1 MPTRGNRRR
10 MSARLAVC
18 LLAALVPISA
28 ASAQEP
34 SPTLTLSQAT
44 EAALAQGADSRIL
57 VKNLDIGREQ
67 YRLSVSQNAFS
78 LSGSVGEN
86 ANYGFGDDTLLADNL
101 LASGFS
107 QTPQAGLS
115 LSAPQ
120 TTIGV
125 SIIPYQPASA
135 LASEFAPLLSI
146 FSPGA
151 PVVTPGPTGS
161 LNLSVSQVLWNGY
174 PGGAA
179 QAAVDKSLLGL
190 RGRELSTQSGR
201 LNIVS
206 AVTQAYFVMLGS
218 QRNLTVKKQIR
229 EQQTALLAQISALQA
244 LSQATNVDLRT
255 AQINAQSADIDVQS
269 AENDL
274 RIARIRLAQLIGWQ
288 REKEFVVAEQDDP
301 QVPAGTVEEA
311 VAEAL
316 KKRTEIQQ
324 IELNRKAAAIDRA
337 MIQGQTTPSVSVTGW
352 AQRHSRLAAADHGRS
367 GHGGTEDRPSHPG
380 FRRCGPPAWRQPASD
395 RGVQRPGGPASS
407 EHRNGRGGGL

>member
-1 MPTRGNRRR
+1 M
-10 MSARLAVC
+10 
-18 LLAALVPISA
+18 
-28 ASAQEP
+28 
-34 SPTLTLSQAT
+34 
-44 EAALAQGADSRIL
+44 
-57 VKNLDIGREQ
+57 
-67 YRLSVSQNAFS
+67 
-78 LSGSVGEN
+78 
-86 ANYGFGDDTLLADNL
+86 
-101 LASGFS
+101 
-107 QTPQAGLS
+107 
-115 LSAPQ
+115 
-120 TTIGV
+120 
-125 SIIPYQPASA
+125 
-135 LASEFAPLLSI
+135 SI

-151 PVVTPGPTGS
+151 PVVMPGPTGS

-229 EQQTALLAQISALQA
+229 EQQTALLTQISALQA

-337 MIQGQTTPSVSVTGW
+337 MIQGQTTPTRERHRR
-352 AQRHSRLAAADHGRS
+352 AQRHS
-367 GHGGTEDRPSHPG
+367 
-380 FRRCGPPAWRQPASD
+380 
-395 RGVQRPGGPASS
+395 
-407 EHRNGRGGGL
+407 